1 MRFKK
6 RPIEVEAMQWNG
18 NSNRAQIE
26 EFVGK
31 TLKCELVIDTAYEV
45 RKGPPIFDILIET
58 KEGIM
63 RASRGDWIIKEPF
76 DKERKFYPCK
86 QDVFEKTYEKIF
98 KYYYRKVKSSQ
109 CENSKNQNTEQEI
122 VSKVEQLSFF

>member
-1 MRFKK
+1 MKFKK

-26 EFVGK
+26 EFVGQ

-58 KEGIM
+58 KEGVM

-86 QDVFEKTYEKIF
+86 QDVFEKTYEKIGD
-98 KYYYRKVKSSQ
+98 
-109 CENSKNQNTEQEI
+109 
-122 VSKVEQLSFF
+122 